1 VTSSWFLFIQRNT
14 VVYREDMTGCYRV
27 SSSENVVFSTR
38 RLLSS
43 FWHLVKHSRRKL
55 SVLGRF
61 LGYWG

>member
-1 VTSSWFLFIQRNT
+1 MNYEIL
-14 VVYREDMTGCYRV
+14 YLYHKDMRGCYWF
-27 SSSENVVFSTR
+27 SSSETVVFSTR

-61 LGYWG
+61 LG